1 VVWAT
6 KEALVLNY
14 AVSRNV
20 ELQDNGRVANRM
32 LPDVWKKVPV
42 IAVQRNATG
51 LSGGSMPQDMQ
62 AVLQDSRGFD
72 SLCL

>member
-42 IAVQRNATG
+42 IEVQRNATG
-51 LSGGSMPQDMQ
+51 LPGDSMPQDMQ